1 VTVDPAPSSQ
11 LRVALVASSYH
22 PYFGGVEEHVR
33 QIARELIDSDVL
45 VELWTV
51 DRGEHLG
58 ERFVDGIFVRYL
70 PTPLPARSVRAMG
83 RFAVHAVGARRRWM
97 RARSQFRP
105 DVIHVHCFGP
115 NGIYALAMH
124 RRTRIPLA
132 VTSHGE
138 TIGDDNSGYERSRL
152 LRGRLTDALAD
163 AAFVTAPSE
172 YVLDDLRTRFALR
185 GGEVVPNGVDISIR
199 PRPNP
204 TNRGDAPYF
213 LAVGRLGRMKGFDL
227 LIDAYGRSGL
237 SPTHRLLIAG
247 DGPEREALSQVARQ
261 CGVLE
266 QITFLGRIGPQDV
279 ADAMAGSRAV
289 VVPSRS
295 EAFGIVALEAWRSGT
310 ALIMTSRG
318 GASEFVRD
326 GVDGLLVDPLDAE
339 ALADAMVTLA
349 SDEAVRDALAARG
362 HARLHE
368 FTWHRVAERYLRLY
382 QRILS

>member
-1 VTVDPAPSSQ
+1 
-11 LRVALVASSYH
+11 
-22 PYFGGVEEHVR
+22 
-33 QIARELIDSDVL
+33 
-45 VELWTV
+45 
-51 DRGEHLG
+51 
-58 ERFVDGIFVRYL
+58 
-70 PTPLPARSVRAMG
+70 
-83 RFAVHAVGARRRWM
+83 
-97 RARSQFRP
+97 
-105 DVIHVHCFGP
+105 
-115 NGIYALAMH
+115 
-124 RRTRIPLA
+124 
-132 VTSHGE
+132 
-138 TIGDDNSGYERSRL
+138 
-152 LRGRLTDALAD
+152 
-163 AAFVTAPSE
+163 
-172 YVLDDLRTRFALR
+172 
-185 GGEVVPNGVDISIR
+185 
-199 PRPNP
+199 
-204 TNRGDAPYF
+204 
-213 LAVGRLGRMKGFDL
+213 MKGFDL